1 VAGREDTK
9 VGGPIRHRLKF
20 SLQGGRREEMNRKM
34 KKGRKMEERNEKK
47 CKELMKRNEEVRHE
61 SSMFH
66 AFAVSHFVCFTFPFF
81 LVAVEK
87 CKNTTWFRFCG

>member
-1 VAGREDTK
+1 
-9 VGGPIRHRLKF
+9 
-20 SLQGGRREEMNRKM
+20 MNRKM

-61 SSMFH
+61 TSMFH

-81 LVAVEK
+81 FWWRLRNARTLHGSDFAVRLVCVQS
-87 CKNTTWFRFCG
+87 